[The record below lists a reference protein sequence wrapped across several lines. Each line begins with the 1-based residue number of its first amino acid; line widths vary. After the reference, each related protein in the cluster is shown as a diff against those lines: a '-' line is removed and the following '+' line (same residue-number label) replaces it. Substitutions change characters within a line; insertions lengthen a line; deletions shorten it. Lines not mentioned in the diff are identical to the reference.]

1 MKSSFYQGKL
11 LFSQLLSSQVIF
23 KSSNYYQV
31 YLSIVLNDIKSSQV
45 SVLNALIYNKWIY
58 YQVKLLLSQIV
69 IKSSCY

>member
-45 SVLNALIYNKWIY
+45 SVLNALIYNKRIY